1 MVVRLH
7 PWLAGIAA
15 LAITSAI
22 FAQAPTP
29 PNDRGPLHARE
40 EPPASAVEANPYFT
54 SDLLRY
60 VEDNLPVQD
69 ANQNRYEAEC
79 YERMLLHAHR
89 LPADLLR
96 RASTTRINF
105 AHMFN
110 EDRGRYRGAL
120 VHIEGRLRML
130 RQYDPPATMQG
141 IEDKLT
147 HLYEGWIFVEEF
159 GGNPYCVV
167 CSELSR
173 GLEPSESIDRL
184 VETDAFFF
192 KRYRYAAKDSW
203 RDAPLLIAKTIQP
216 LTAPTVKSASALW
229 EMPTATVV
237 GLMALIGL
245 TIVTAGGTVWWFRRQ
260 DRIARREVMRVLK
273 KNDEWTLD

>member
-1 MVVRLH
+1 MVLRLQ
-7 PWLAGIAA
+7 PWLASIAA
-15 LAITSAI
+15 LAIAEAVSA
-22 FAQAPTP
+22 QV

-40 EPPASAVEANPYFT
+40 ETPAAAVESNPYFT

-79 YERMLLHAHR
+79 YERLLLHAHR
-89 LPADLLR
+89 LSTDLLR
-96 RASTTRINF
+96 RTSTTRINF
-105 AHMFN
+105 AHLFN
-110 EDRGRYRGAL
+110 EDRARYRGAL

-141 IEDKLT
+141 IEDGLT

-167 CSELSR
+167 CSELPR

-192 KRYRYAAKDSW
+192 KRYRYAAKDGW

-216 LTAPTVKSASALW
+216 LTSATVKSASALW

-237 GLMALIGL
+237 GLLALIGL
-245 TIVTAGGTVWWFRRQ
+245 TIVTAGGTVWWIRRQ
-260 DRIARREVMRVLK
+260 DRIARRQVAQVLK
-273 KNDEWTLD
+273 RNDDWTLD

>member
-7 PWLAGIAA
+7 SWLASIAA
-15 LAITSAI
+15 MAIVSAA
-22 FAQAPTP
+22 FAQATTQ

-40 EPPASAVEANPYFT
+40 EPPPRAVEANPYFT

-69 ANQNRYEAEC
+69 ANQNRYEALC
-79 YERMLLHAHR
+79 YEQLLLHAHR
-89 LPADLLR
+89 LPAELLR

-130 RQYDPPATMQG
+130 RQYDPPPTLQG
-141 IEDKLT
+141 IEDGLT

-159 GGNPYCVV
+159 GGNPYCIVF
-167 CSELSR
+167 SELSR

-192 KRYRYAAKDSW
+192 KRYRYGAKDGW

-216 LTAPTVKSASALW
+216 VTAVAVKSGSALW
-229 EMPTATVV
+229 EMPMATIIGVMV
-237 GLMALIGL
+237 LVGL
-245 TIVTAGGTVWWFRRQ
+245 TIVTAAGTVWWFRRQ
-260 DRIARREVMRVLK
+260 DRIARHQVEQVLK
-273 KNDEWTLD
+273 KNEDWTFE